1 MPLTIAVTR
10 ERAPGEHR
18 VALVPETA
26 RKFAALGAGLRME
39 QSAGTDSHF
48 LDSDY
53 TDVDM
58 VGGIREAYGNADLI
72 LRVTPPS
79 PEEIAALPEG
89 STLIGLLR
97 PFEDKARLAALNAKK
112 ITAFSL
118 DLLPRISRAQSM
130 DAGRARRR

>member
-26 RKFAALGAGLRME
+26 RKFAALGARLRME

-53 TDVDM
+53 SDITM
-58 VGGIREAYGNADLI
+58 VGGIREACAGAD
-72 LRVTPPS
+72 
-79 PEEIAALPEG
+79 
-89 STLIGLLR
+89 
-97 PFEDKARLAALNAKK
+97 
-112 ITAFSL
+112 
-118 DLLPRISRAQSM
+118 
-130 DAGRARRR
+130 